1 MKGYRNKYSRDK
13 PNTENKESKGINIKV
28 DTSINYRLNN
38 PQNNPGRASAIFS
51 LKRDNDISLKTDT
64 RKYSKEKNKET
75 NKENEKNTKNNFQ
88 AKTSKYSEN
97 PNIRWSVV
105 DQGNGK
111 ERARWRRF
119 NIEKNKEEDKPVDKN
134 VINKDLKII
143 KEVEPNVVKET
154 IIQTRIIEKKENK
167 PNKVETKI
175 TKEEVVTKEQIPKI
189 KEENKNDKKEEKAIY
204 KYRREKLKP
213 NKTDE
218 DLPLPKIIKKEEVIV
233 ESTKRRTLATNF
245 IPGSRRLFEEK
256 ENPPK
261 KEEKI
266 NLNNKDKK
274 IIEKIKEE
282 KNEVN
287 ENKDN
292 LKVKEEKNE
301 VNENKD
307 NLKIKE
313 EKIEV
318 NENKDNLKIK
328 EEKIEVNEN
337 KENLKVKEE
346 KNKLKSNKFNTA
358 DNKEIIKKRKN
369 DEKKYRLKIALNEIE
384 KAGAEKI
391 LKKDLVEL
399 FDKVV
404 EYNLDFKD
412 NIFYKV
418 LGDTERKV
426 GNMDR
431 NPISH
436 TYKEI
441 ETREII
447 KHMDNING
455 IMKKY
460 TQKAKRIVDEN

>member
-175 TKEEVVTKEQIPKI
+175 TKEEVVTKEQTPKI

-282 KNEVN
+282 KN
-287 ENKDN
+287 
-292 LKVKEEKNE
+292 
-301 VNENKD
+301 
-307 NLKIKE
+307 
-313 EKIEV
+313 EV